1 MTKQVGKLFPRLGIS
16 SIGAAVMA
24 LSLLTSAPLPSWA
37 STGSPQQTLTAE
49 QAHQHY
55 RLALHFWGRQQGA
68 TLNETLYTQGAQ
80 IGERYCTARREGASH
95 QDWISQTLGALAAA
109 PNLSVAQ
116 MQGIAQFTGAA
127 ILAYAPYHCPDQ
139 GLLLD
144 QADVGLP
151 DLVAPAMPSKRN
163 SGALTQPAP

>member
-24 LSLLTSAPLPSWA
+24 LSLLTCAPLPSWA

-80 IGERYCTARREGASH
+80 IGERYCAARRRGTSH
-95 QDWISQTLGALAAA
+95 QDWISQTLETLAAT
-109 PNLSVAQ
+109 PNLSLGQ
-116 MQGIAQFTGAA
+116 MQGIARFTGAA

-139 GLLLD
+139 DLPLNQG
-144 QADVGLP
+144 DVGLP
-151 DLVAPAMPSKRN
+151 DLKN
-163 SGALTQPAP
+163 SGVPTRTTP